1 MKIKTGSK
9 NSKIG
14 TPRIEP
20 VAKTILQKKEKMPR
34 VAKQESEVIPTWIKE
49 SSEKKPKRAEWSE
62 SKLQW
67 RKETKK
73 SQRSFSK
80 NKEREYMQ
88 SKSEV
93 APSNARGGF
102 RNTFDKAAIYEG
114 SRGDTNTKEGK
125 KGFEKSKTGYKWFGS
140 AWDKSKSPRISTRTW
155 DDISDNTTRPT
166 DISKRVYVKTTTM
179 KEPKKYIPLPKPSWE
194 KDITVIDK
202 KKLIDPTK

>member
-14 TPRIEP
+14 TPRIER
-20 VAKTILQKKEKMPR
+20 VAPPKLEKKEKTPR
-34 VAKQESEVIPTWIKE
+34 APKQETEAIPTWIKNE
-49 SSEKKPKRAEWSE
+49 AKPKRAEWSE

-93 APSNARGGF
+93 APSDARGGF
-102 RNTFDKAAIYEG
+102 HNTFDKAAIYGG
-114 SRGDTNTKEGK
+114 SRGDTHTKEGK
-125 KGFEKSKTGYKWFGS
+125 KGFEKSKTGYKWVGS
-140 AWDKSKSPRISTRTW
+140 TWDKSSVPRVSTRTW
-155 DDISDNTTRPT
+155 DDRDARKIGSTDTTES
-166 DISKRVYVKTTTM
+166 IN
-179 KEPKKYIPLPKPSWE
+179 PKKLKTKNSTPYAPLPKPSWE
-194 KDITVIDK
+194 KETEIVDK